1 MTPELLNKSGKFT
14 LFRRRSNHCRLL
26 SNKEVFN
33 YGHRRQKYPLN
44 RNLKI
49 AENFKPT
56 PCKQFSAASVYKIPA
71 AKNFEYSHSPFVNNE
86 LTFPRW
92 TEFIFRENLEP
103 IYIVTALLSQKVG
116 YSLGLYTF
124 PSKIF
129 MATQPIFVFQL
140 LYTLNWKKSNFHE
153 GKKTM
158 NSIK

>member
-1 MTPELLNKSGKFT
+1 MTIFHYCSKTHCPHDPGTFNKSGKFT

-71 AKNFEYSHSPFVNNE
+71 AKKFWILT
-86 LTFPRW
+86 LTFRKQWVDFSALNGVYFPWKPR
-92 TEFIFRENLEP
+92 TYIYCNGPSFTKGRIFFTPVN
-103 IYIVTALLSQKVG
+103 ISFKNIHGNTAYIC
-116 YSLGLYTF
+116 F
-124 PSKIF
+124 
-129 MATQPIFVFQL
+129 
-140 LYTLNWKKSNFHE
+140 
-153 GKKTM
+153 
-158 NSIK
+158 